1 MRSKVMSYLGF
12 AAKAGKIVNG
22 YNTCMFMMEKK
33 KVKLVI
39 LANDLAENS
48 IKKMISL
55 AGRYRVPYRI
65 FGTME
70 RPFTHD
76 RNCGEGHLRYHRYKF
91 RRGYF
96 ERN

>member
-48 IKKMISL
+48 I
-55 AGRYRVPYRI
+55 
-65 FGTME
+65 
-70 RPFTHD
+70 
-76 RNCGEGHLRYHRYKF
+76 
-91 RRGYF
+91 
-96 ERN
+96 

>member
-1 MRSKVMSYLGF
+1 MRAKVMSYLGF

-22 YNTCMFMMEKK
+22 YNTCMFMMEKR
-33 KVKLVI
+33 KVRLVL
-39 LANDLAENS
+39 LAADLAENS

-55 AGRYRVPYRI
+55 AR
-65 FGTME
+65 
-70 RPFTHD
+70 D
-76 RNCGEGHLRYHRYKF
+76 LRHHRYKF